1 MPFLLDYFAKTAEPQ
16 AYIGIFV
23 KVKLNTKLIC
33 IFTYEDDGSDG
44 EADGAVD
51 DNGGGETDLLLLG
64 ESLGVAGSS
73 VAKTNCVRMLR
84 HLSTGMLTVWM
95 L

>member
-51 DNGGGETDLLLLG
+51 D
-64 ESLGVAGSS
+64 
-73 VAKTNCVRMLR
+73 KQ
-84 HLSTGMLTVWM
+84 
-95 L
+95 